1 MSALFESNG
10 VVLLMEDIKK
20 FFNTRKKTNLI
31 IVGINIAVF
40 LVLTIIGDTND
51 GLFMLQHGAAYTPYI
66 LGGEYYRLFTSM
78 FLHFGFYHIAYNML
92 CLIFLGD
99 VLETE
104 VGPVRY
110 LIIYILGGLAG
121 NIFSMFMDLRNGAFP
136 VSAGASGAIFAVVG
150 AVLYI
155 VLRNKGQ
162 LGTITIQRLL
172 LMIVV
177 TLGQGFVDVGTDNAA
192 HMGGLIAGFVLAVL
206 VYWKKRGRS

>member
-1 MSALFESNG
+1 
-10 VVLLMEDIKK
+10 MEDIKG
-20 FFNTRKKTNLI
+20 FFRTRKKVNLVI
-31 IVGINIAVF
+31 IAINIIVF
-40 LVLTIIGDTND
+40 LVLTIIGNTND
-51 GLFMLQHGAAYTPYI
+51 GLFMLQHGAAYTPYV

-121 NIFSMFMDLRNGAFP
+121 NLFSMAMEFRTGVLH

-150 AVLYI
+150 AILYI

-162 LGTITIQRLL
+162 LGTITIRRLL

-192 HMGGLIAGFVLAVL
+192 HVGGLIAGFVLAVL
-206 VYWKKRGRS
+206 VYWKKSDKNI